1 MANTKD
7 ELVSLIKQW
16 VQVESEMKVL
26 SKELKERRETKKELT
41 AALVEVMKGN
51 EIDCFDISD
60 GKLMYTKNKV
70 RAPLSKKHLF
80 ESLGEYLSKSGV
92 PPEEISSMVKHVMD
106 SRGVSTKEGVRLKP
120 NKS

>member
-41 AALVEVMKGN
+41 AALVDVMKGN

-60 GKLMYTKNKV
+60 GKLMYTKNKI

-92 PPEEISSMVKHVMD
+92 PPEEVASMVKHVMD